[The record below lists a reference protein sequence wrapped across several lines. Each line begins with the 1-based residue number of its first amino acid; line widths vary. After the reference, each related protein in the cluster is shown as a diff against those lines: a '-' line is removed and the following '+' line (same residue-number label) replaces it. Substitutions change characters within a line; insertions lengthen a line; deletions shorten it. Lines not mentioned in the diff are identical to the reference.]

1 MILGRALLR
10 YGIVG
15 SVEREERERERERER
30 TGKHGY
36 SIGSTSISRCSRC
49 RSNSIFELNLFLMN
63 LFRFVIRSELY
74 EKGFIYIYSINE

>member
-30 TGKHGY
+30 GP
-36 SIGSTSISRCSRC
+36 GSMVTA
-49 RSNSIFELNLFLMN
+49 
-63 LFRFVIRSELY
+63 
-74 EKGFIYIYSINE
+74 